1 MHGIGVERVQLKEEG
16 GGYRERAVV
25 RSLVESDSSTPNV
38 DFLIDGVLCGIFSGG
53 IKLGPEF
60 VIRRAL
66 KTGSEVDDS
75 EVLFGVDEKVVRLEI
90 PVSHA
95 NGMK

>member
-1 MHGIGVERVQLKEEG
+1 MYGIGVEWVQLKEEG
-16 GGYRERAVV
+16 GRDRKCVLCP
-25 RSLVESDSSTPNV
+25 LVESDSETPNV
-38 DFLIDGVLCGIFSGG
+38 NFFIDRLLDRIFSGG

-60 VIRRAL
+60 AISGGL